1 MDERAGWI
9 IDPDTQEPTLTDRA
23 VVEATLARAEPVD
36 RLFLLG
42 LLGDLD
48 RAIAES
54 DLLLEDPEVRLDPWQ
69 VLLLTAD
76 LYRRRGDLQAADR
89 VQAGAWRQARSRSRQ
104 ATTLQ
109 HIGRRHLQQ
118 GADDRA
124 ASCFQLALTMRR
136 GFGDAEL
143 VDGSRRALDRVRQR
157 LAYDA
162 IVLAGGRGV
171 RLGGRAG
178 GAKASIPLAG
188 WPLVDHVLLAVSG
201 ASTRVL
207 VGPRRIALAE
217 PVFCRE
223 QPAGAGP
230 LAGIA
235 EAAGRIRQPLVAVLA
250 ADLPFVGDA
259 LATLRARITAGEA
272 SGHPVDAAVLV
283 DTAGRLN
290 YLAALWRTSALLKA
304 LDGLGDPVDRP
315 VRQLYAGREIGH
327 VPDFDALGAD
337 VDTPADL
344 RIAQERISRRNQG
357 QLPAALLAWPR
368 LELHAP
374 S

>member
-1 MDERAGWI
+1 VDDHAGWI
-9 IDPDTQEPTLTDRA
+9 IDPDTLNPTLTDRG
-23 VVEATLARAEPVD
+23 VVEATLSRASPAD
-36 RLFLLG
+36 RLFLLA

-48 RAIAES
+48 QAITES
-54 DLLLEDPEVRLDPWQ
+54 AVLLDDPEVRQDPWR

-76 LYRRRGDLQAADR
+76 LYRRREDFEAAVR
-89 VQAGAWRQARSRSRQ
+89 LQAGAWKYARSRSRQ

-109 HIGRRHLQQ
+109 HIGKRYFQC
-118 GADDRA
+118 GEDDRA
-124 ASCFQLALTMRR
+124 AGCFQLALTMRR

-143 VDGSRRALDRVRQR
+143 VTTSQRALDRVRQR

-162 IVLAGGRGV
+162 IVVAGGQGV
-171 RLGGRAG
+171 RLGGRSG

-188 WPLVDHVLLAVSG
+188 WPLADHVLLAVSG
-201 ASTRVL
+201 ASARVL

-230 LAGIA
+230 LAAIA
-235 EAAGRIRQPLVAVLA
+235 EAAGRIRQPAVAVLA
-250 ADLPFVGDA
+250 ADLPFIGDA
-259 LATLRARITAGEA
+259 LATLRARLADTSA
-272 SGHPVDAAVLV
+272 DAALLV
-283 DTAGRLN
+283 DTSGRSN
-290 YLAALWRTSALLKA
+290 YLAAVWRTSALLKA
-304 LDGLGDPVDRP
+304 LDGVGDPANRP
-315 VRQLYAGREIGH
+315 VRELYAGRGIVH

-344 RIAQERISRRNQG
+344 RVAQERISRRSPG

>member
-9 IDPDTQEPTLTDRA
+9 IDPDTLDPTLTDRR
-23 VVEATLARAEPVD
+23 VVQATLTHASPTD
-36 RLFLLG
+36 RLFLLA

-48 RAIAES
+48 RAVAES
-54 DLLLEDPEVRLDPWQ
+54 DVLLADPDVRQDPWR

-76 LYRRRGDLQAADR
+76 LYRRRGDLEAAVR
-89 VQAGAWRQARSRSRQ
+89 LHTGAWKYARSRSRQ

-109 HIGRRHLQQ
+109 HIGKRYFRH
-118 GADDRA
+118 GDDDRA

-136 GFGDAEL
+136 GFGDADL
-143 VDGSRRALDRVRQR
+143 VAGSQRALERVRQR

-162 IVLAGGRGV
+162 IVLAGGHGV
-171 RLGGRAG
+171 RLG

-188 WPLVDHVLLAVSG
+188 WPLADHVLLAVSG
-201 ASTRVL
+201 ASNRVL

-230 LAGIA
+230 LAAIA
-235 EAAGRIRQPLVAVLA
+235 EAAGRIRQPVVAVLA
-250 ADLPFVGDA
+250 ADLPFIGDA
-259 LATLRARITAGEA
+259 LATLRTQLTGSSA
-272 SGHPVDAAVLV
+272 DAAVLV
-283 DTAGRLN
+283 DTTGRSN

-304 LDGLGDPVDRP
+304 LDALGDPANRP
-315 VRQLYAGREIGH
+315 VRQLYAGRELVH

-344 RIAQERISRRNQG
+344 RAAQERISHRNPG

-368 LELHAP
+368 LELSAP